1 MFRKQGKAM
10 SHKQQKEMVQ
20 KTCEKTGKA
29 HIMYADIIYRYTETV
44 SFRHS
49 WLMDPRTDN

>member
-49 WLMDPRTDN
+49 WLMDPRTNN

>member
-10 SHKQQKEMVQ
+10 SHKQQNEMAQ

-29 HIMYADIIYRYTETV
+29 HIKYADVIYRYTETA
-44 SFRHS
+44 SFRHFR
-49 WLMDPRTDN
+49 LMDPRTDN